1 MKEVILKSNNGK
13 YIISRFIRFK
23 ISKNTNFKFEYKGKL
38 YDKSI
43 ASEKREV
50 KQVSYLVEALNIKNK
65 KKRLSFVYDKACDL
79 LDDDFYGKNICG
91 FNCGKCIN
99 DRKYNNMGGGC
110 CCDSKHHKFM
120 CPYLTIKGCSVRCL
134 ACKFHICDTLKKKG
148 YKYRLNDIY
157 ILKYLLNWKQK
168 LIIYN
173 DFFMTK
179 EEVLKGIYRNSII
192 LWLFSKPKKF
202 VRYNLDNE

>member
-1 MKEVILKSNNGK
+1 MKEIVLKKIDDKYVIP
-13 YIISRFIRFK
+13 RFIRFK

-38 YDKSI
+38 YNKVVDSDDK
-43 ASEKREV
+43 EV
-50 KQVSYLVEALNIKNK
+50 KQISLLVEALNIKNR
-65 KKRLSFVYDKACDL
+65 KKRLEFIYDKACDL
-79 LDDDFYGKNICG
+79 LDADFYGKNVCE
-91 FNCGKCIN
+91 FNDGKCIN

-120 CPYLTIKGCSVRCL
+120 CPYLTDKGCSVRCL

-173 DFFMTK
+173 DFFMSK
-179 EEVLKGIYRNSII
+179 EEVLKQVYRNSII
-192 LWLFSKPKKF
+192 LWSFSKKKKF
-202 VRYNLDNE
+202 VKYDVEK